1 MFQRLMRSNAE
12 KNQSQGD
19 SQKKIKEMV
28 RNLVPSVESQV
39 SGTAVTSNSSNS
51 PGRRNRARRMDRRSS
66 LAHASKLL
74 RIMRDRALHDSHRD
88 IISKTVN
95 RLKKQKNN
103 NEEEISHNHGQLLKA
118 AHLHI
123 RRTRTGNS
131 SRDSS
136 LVLSSVI
143 SSWKSTSNKTAELKA
158 KKTNIVKT
166 TPKIVEEK
174 KKETVT
180 KSIDDDVGYQEE
192 EEESLESKLS
202 KLLSM

>member
-1 MFQRLMRSNAE
+1 
-12 KNQSQGD
+12 
-19 SQKKIKEMV
+19 
-28 RNLVPSVESQV
+28 
-39 SGTAVTSNSSNS
+39 
-51 PGRRNRARRMDRRSS
+51 MDRRSS
-66 LAHASKLL
+66 LAHANKLL

-95 RLKKQKNN
+95 RLKKKKNN
-103 NEEEISHNHGQLLKA
+103 NEEEISQSHGQLLKA

-143 SSWKSTSNKTAELKA
+143 SSKITSNKTAK
-158 KKTNIVKT
+158 KKTKIVKT
-166 TPKIVEEK
+166 PPKIVEEK

-180 KSIDDDVGYQEE
+180 KSLDEAGYQEE